1 MKMSGQEFLVI
12 GNTDYYSVCLIR
24 EWDYITL
31 KRMTE
36 KTYEE
41 MEEYIRDNWDLESEW
56 RDSVYNWNTEQ
67 WFDSWLEEYDYYY
80 WDYFQYDNVVDMYYD
95 EQDNDYL
102 CDDFNT
108 HSYSSKEDCIDD
120 VMGYFDEYYNTSN
133 LEFSDIW
140 YNELRDK
147 ISEYYDKVIAYQ
159 KEREERSEPHWQA
172 FSYYK

>member
-1 MKMSGQEFLVI
+1 MKMTGQEFLVI
-12 GNTDYYSVCLIR
+12 GNTDYYCVYLIR

-56 RDSVYNWNTEQ
+56 RDAVYNWNTEE
-67 WFDSWLEEYDYYY
+67 WFDSWLEDYDYYY
-80 WDYFQYDNVVDMYYD
+80 WDYFQYDNVVDIYYD
-95 EQDNDYL
+95 EQDDDYL

-108 HSYSSKEDCIDD
+108 RSYSSKEDCIDN
-120 VMGYFDEYYNTSN
+120 VMEYFDEYYYTNS

-159 KEREERSEPHWQA
+159 KEREESSKPHWKA

>member
-1 MKMSGQEFLVI
+1 MKMTGQEFLVI
-12 GNTDYYSVCLIR
+12 GNTDYYCVYLIR

-67 WFDSWLEEYDYYY
+67 WFDSWLEDYDYYY

-102 CDDFNT
+102 CDDFNIRN
-108 HSYSSKEDCIDD
+108 YSSKEECIDS
-120 VMGYFDEYYNTSN
+120 VMEYFDEYYYTNS

-140 YNELRDK
+140 YDELRDK
-147 ISEYYDKVIAYQ
+147 ISEYYDKVVAYQ
-159 KEREERSEPHWQA
+159 KEREESSKPHWKA

>member
-12 GNTDYYSVCLIR
+12 GNTDYYSVYLIR

-41 MEEYIRDNWDLESEW
+41 MEEYIRDSWDLESEW
-56 RDSVYNWNTEQ
+56 RNDVYYWNTEE
-67 WFDSWLEEYDYYY
+67 WFDSWLNDYSYDYWNYY
-80 WDYFQYDNVVDMYYD
+80 EYDNVVDIYYSED
-95 EQDNDYL
+95 DDYL
-102 CDDFNT
+102 CDDFRVDE
-108 HSYSSKEDCIDD
+108 YSDKEWFIDN
-120 VMGYFDEYYNTSN
+120 VMEYFDEYYYTNN

-147 ISEYYDKVIAYQ
+147 ISEYYDKIITYK
-159 KEREERSEPHWQA
+159 KEREEAKKPHWNV
-172 FSYYK
+172 FNYYK